1 MYFNTPRVPSEVNTD
16 KQNKTNEKQKNQAK
30 YNIMDNINTHKNK
43 NYLRRMYVGVF
54 SFGPFPVVVPILNFQ
69 FPNYFKIHIDIMKS
83 MPLYSDKQDILKH
96 YIVRLIVGCLTY
108 IYYLPP
114 PKPHRE
120 HPLLDVNLT
129 MTTDTK

>member
-1 MYFNTPRVPSEVNTD
+1 
-16 KQNKTNEKQKNQAK
+16 
-30 YNIMDNINTHKNK
+30 MDNINTHKNR
-43 NYLRRMYVGVF
+43 NYLRRMYVSVF

-69 FPNYFKIHIDIMKS
+69 FPNYFKTHIDIMKS
-83 MPLYSDKQDILKH
+83 MPLYSDKKDIFKH

-114 PKPHRE
+114 PKHRE